1 MERRESMGHMH
12 FKEGMSWKACYD
24 EETGRYFGEFGGIQ
38 SYYICEITKDMF
50 EQLGDGMTEGDA
62 GSIMHDGRHL
72 YMAVDDRCG
81 PPYTVVFDDDYEKLC
96 PWARAIK
103 SGRKWSEELT
113 DAAVEVFESEK
124 DNREQRR
131 KKREQR
137 Q

>member
-1 MERRESMGHMH
+1 MGHMH

-38 SYYICEITKDMF
+38 SYYICELTKDMF
-50 EQLGDGMTEGDA
+50 DQLKSSMTEGDA

-96 PWARAIK
+96 PWARAIE
-103 SGRKWSEELT
+103 SGRKWSDELT
-113 DAAVEVFESEK
+113 DAAVEVFASEAN
-124 DNREQRR
+124 NREQRR
-131 KKREQR
+131 RKRKEREKKNKK
-137 Q
+137 